1 MTIGDFISE
10 NIWLVMAAV
19 VSGGYVIWPLIARGA
34 SGQREVGPLE
44 AVQLINRKDAVVLDV
59 REQGE
64 FSNGHIT
71 GSKHFPLA
79 ALEKRGDDLKKFAR
93 KPVVVVCASGA
104 RSRSA
109 CATLKKLGFEDLY
122 LLSGGLGAWQQAS
135 LPVEKS

>member
-1 MTIGDFISE
+1 VTIGEFISD
-10 NIWLVMAAV
+10 NIWLVLAAV
-19 VSGGYVIWPLIARGA
+19 VSGGYVIWPLLARGT
-34 SGQREVGPLE
+34 SGLREVGPLE
-44 AVQLINRKDAVVLDV
+44 AVQLMNRQDAVVLDV

-64 FSNGHIT
+64 FSKGHIT
-71 GSKHFPLA
+71 GSRHFPLGG
-79 ALEKRGDDLKKFAR
+79 LEKRGDDLKKFAK

-104 RSRSA
+104 RSRGA